1 MSDFN
6 SIFDASVVGGGI
18 VGKTA
23 ALALARTGLRVALL
37 ARAPAPLPANAAA
50 CDGRVYAVSGGTQRL
65 LERLRV
71 WQALDLARLSPMYDM
86 RVYGDAH
93 AELHFSAF
101 QAAVPELAWI
111 VESSLLEGA
120 LDTALGFHPSVEILN
135 ASAQKLRVSSG
146 VAALELEDGAP
157 LKARLVVGAD
167 GAHSWVRAQSGIPC
181 TQREYGQ
188 TALTAQF
195 QAEQPHREAAYQ
207 WFRNGEIIAL
217 LPLPENKVSLV
228 WSAHTPHA
236 RALRALDVPSFAAA
250 VEQGSERRL
259 GALQCLSP
267 VRGFA
272 LALCKASRLIA
283 PRVALVGDAAHV
295 IHPLAGQGLN
305 LGVRDVAALARTVA
319 AREPFRDPGDPVL
332 LRRYERSRRADI
344 QLLMAATDG
353 LYRLFS
359 WSGAVPCGVRDAGF
373 KLVDA
378 MPRIK
383 PALDALKA
391 KLQKSLGPEMKIQSV
406 APTPVP
412 GLYELNLGKAI
423 LYSDAQGAY
432 LLIGKMVNA
441 KTMENIT
448 DRRLTELNRID
459 FKSLPFANAIKV
471 VKGNGAR
478 QIAVFSDPNCKHC
491 RELEHTLSKAD
502 NLTIYTFPF
511 PILKPD
517 SLDKAKAIWCAP
529 NRSAAWHAW
538 MANRQAPGGKVS
550 CDTDALAQNI
560 AFGRRLNV
568 FSTPTIFF
576 ANGYRLAGALT
587 SEQLERAF
595 SAVQ

>member
-1 MSDFN
+1 M
-6 SIFDASVVGGGI
+6 
-18 VGKTA
+18 
-23 ALALARTGLRVALL
+23 
-37 ARAPAPLPANAAA
+37 
-50 CDGRVYAVSGGTQRL
+50 
-65 LERLRV
+65 
-71 WQALDLARLSPMYDM
+71 
-86 RVYGDAH
+86 
-93 AELHFSAF
+93 
-101 QAAVPELAWI
+101 
-111 VESSLLEGA
+111 
-120 LDTALGFHPSVEILN
+120 
-135 ASAQKLRVSSG
+135 
-146 VAALELEDGAP
+146 
-157 LKARLVVGAD
+157 
-167 GAHSWVRAQSGIPC
+167 
-181 TQREYGQ
+181 
-188 TALTAQF
+188 
-195 QAEQPHREAAYQ
+195 
-207 WFRNGEIIAL
+207 
-217 LPLPENKVSLV
+217 
-228 WSAHTPHA
+228 
-236 RALRALDVPSFAAA
+236 
-250 VEQGSERRL
+250 
-259 GALQCLSP
+259 
-267 VRGFA
+267 
-272 LALCKASRLIA
+272 
-283 PRVALVGDAAHV
+283 
-295 IHPLAGQGLN
+295 PLAGARVCAGIMQGEPFN
-305 LGVRDVAALARTVA
+305 RAARCARWRRGACDSSIGRSGFESRCARCCGACQNGCGARTV
-319 AREPFRDPGDPVL
+319 P
-332 LRRYERSRRADI
+332 RSRRSGVVAPLRTFAARRYSVADGRYGRFI
-344 QLLMAATDG
+344 SSFLMVGCNAAHQA
-353 LYRLFS
+353 L
-359 WSGAVPCGVRDAGF
+359 AGF
-373 KLVDA
+373 LFCSCSGLIDETPFFDGFGVSGNRVCA
-378 MPRIK
+378 RRARAGCAESQTAEI
-383 PALDALKA
+383 
-391 KLQKSLGPEMKIQSV
+391 LGAGDENLSV

>member
-1 MSDFN
+1 MKLLFL
-6 SIFDASVVGGGI
+6 
-18 VGKTA
+18 T
-23 ALALARTGLRVALL
+23 ALAYL
-37 ARAPAPLPANAAA
+37 
-50 CDGRVYAVSGGTQRL
+50 GT
-65 LERLRV
+65 
-71 WQALDLARLSPMYDM
+71 AY
-86 RVYGDAH
+86 AH
-93 AELHFSAF
+93 AA
-101 QAAVPELAWI
+101 
-111 VESSLLEGA
+111 
-120 LDTALGFHPSVEILN
+120 
-135 ASAQKLRVSSG
+135 
-146 VAALELEDGAP
+146 
-157 LKARLVVGAD
+157 
-167 GAHSWVRAQSGIPC
+167 
-181 TQREYGQ
+181 
-188 TALTAQF
+188 
-195 QAEQPHREAAYQ
+195 
-207 WFRNGEIIAL
+207 
-217 LPLPENKVSLV
+217 
-228 WSAHTPHA
+228 
-236 RALRALDVPSFAAA
+236 
-250 VEQGSERRL
+250 
-259 GALQCLSP
+259 
-267 VRGFA
+267 
-272 LALCKASRLIA
+272 
-283 PRVALVGDAAHV
+283 
-295 IHPLAGQGLN
+295 
-305 LGVRDVAALARTVA
+305 
-319 AREPFRDPGDPVL
+319 
-332 LRRYERSRRADI
+332 
-344 QLLMAATDG
+344 
-353 LYRLFS
+353 
-359 WSGAVPCGVRDAGF
+359 
-373 KLVDA
+373 
-378 MPRIK
+378 